1 MNATSIAEL
10 FAPIQQELAAVEA
23 RLQGAAIGEHQSLT
37 AATQHLLSAG
47 GKRLRPAM
55 VLLTAGVFGP
65 ITDHVLS
72 LAAAIE
78 MLHLATLVHD
88 DLIDGALFRRG
99 VPTLNADWTPA
110 ATILTGDYLFARAAS
125 LVADT
130 DSVPVMQL
138 FAQTL
143 MTIVNGE
150 LEQNLNK
157 GHTGREQY
165 YHRIYAKT
173 AALFVLCTQAAA
185 ALGGADENSV
195 AALSEFGRRL
205 GMAFQIV
212 DDVLDYTGTL
222 EQLGKPAGGD
232 LRQGIITLP
241 AINFAEAHPTSPIT
255 KALLNGR
262 IRDETLVQQTLT
274 AVCQSGVID
283 RTMQQVRQLVTQ
295 AQFALTK
302 LPRSPFTTSLMGIS
316 QYCIDRKQ

>member
-1 MNATSIAEL
+1 VNTISITEL

-23 RLQGAAIGEHQSLT
+23 RLQDTAVGEHRSLT

-55 VLLTAGVFGP
+55 VLLTAGIFGP
-65 ITDHVLS
+65 ITDCMLS

-99 VPTLNADWTPA
+99 VPTLNAEWTPA

-138 FAQTL
+138 FAETL

-150 LEQNLNK
+150 LEQNLSK
-157 GHTGREQY
+157 GHSGRKQY
-165 YHRIYAKT
+165 FRRIYAKT

-185 ALGGADENSV
+185 TLNGADAASV
-195 AALSEFGRRL
+195 TAVSEFGRHL
-205 GMAFQIV
+205 GLAFQIV
-212 DDVLDYTGTL
+212 DDILDYTGTP

-232 LRQGIITLP
+232 LRQGLITLP
-241 AINFAEAHPTSPIT
+241 LLLYLQTHPNLPLAETWR
-255 KALLNGR
+255 NGR
-262 IRDETLVQQTLT
+262 SRDETIMDQLLA
-274 AVCQSGVID
+274 AVRDSGATGKAM
-283 RTMQQVRQLVTQ
+283 REARQLVEK
-295 AQFALTK
+295 AQRALQ
-302 LPRSPFTTSLMGIS
+302 PIPASPYLASLVAIS
-316 QYCIDRKQ
+316 EYVVSRQV